1 VVDYEKLGLMVGLE
15 VHQELA
21 TEHKLFCSCTPRL
34 FKDEPEYTFLRR
46 LRPSQ
51 SELGE
56 VDPAALFEFLKGK
69 TIIYEAS
76 RETSC
81 LVEMDEEPPGPL
93 NSEALD
99 ISLTFSLMTGGS
111 PVDEV
116 QVMRKI
122 VVDGSNTTG
131 FQRTCVTGIGGSVE
145 AGGKVFGLQQVAL
158 EEDAARKMGEDGDVS
173 RYRIDRLG
181 IPLVEVATDPDIRS
195 PEEAEQVARRI
206 GGILR
211 STGMV
216 RRGLGSIRQ
225 DVNVSIRGGAVIEIK
240 GVQDLN
246 ILAKVVEYEAMR
258 QSTLLEVA
266 EELGERAV
274 QPEDL
279 RAKRLDVS
287 DLFEGTG
294 SRILKAALK
303 KGGRI
308 MAVKLQGFAGLVGK
322 EVCPNRRLGTEMS
335 DRAKFSAGVRG
346 IFHTD
351 ELPGYSIT
359 VEEVSALR
367 ERAGASEGDAVV
379 IVADEEERCR
389 KALTAVVERAVEAF
403 EGVPQETRSADP
415 DGTTHFTRPRP
426 GAARMYPETD
436 VLCVPV
442 TGERLDRLRY
452 ELPEMPE
459 VRLERFKENYGLNDK
474 LARQITDSD
483 YMTLFEEMAGGKDV
497 DPTLLAV
504 TFTETFTSLARD
516 GVDTDSL
523 TDDVIKGTFDLLV
536 EGKTAKES
544 LPAIFTWLGS
554 NPEASP
560 LEALRA
566 LGLSMLT
573 EEELRELIES
583 RVAERREMVEKMG
596 ERAKGPLMGVVM
608 KEVRGRAEA
617 RDVQRILREALTK

>member
-1 VVDYEKLGLMVGLE
+1 M
-15 VHQELA
+15 
-21 TEHKLFCSCTPRL
+21 
-34 FKDEPEYTFLRR
+34 
-46 LRPSQ
+46 
-51 SELGE
+51 
-56 VDPAALFEFLKGK
+56 
-69 TIIYEAS
+69 
-76 RETSC
+76 
-81 LVEMDEEPPGPL
+81 
-93 NSEALD
+93 
-99 ISLTFSLMTGGS
+99 
-111 PVDEV
+111 
-116 QVMRKI
+116 
-122 VVDGSNTTG
+122 
-131 FQRTCVTGIGGSVE
+131 
-145 AGGKVFGLQQVAL
+145 
-158 EEDAARKMGEDGDVS
+158 
-173 RYRIDRLG
+173 
-181 IPLVEVATDPDIRS
+181 
-195 PEEAEQVARRI
+195 
-206 GGILR
+206 
-211 STGMV
+211 
-216 RRGLGSIRQ
+216 
-225 DVNVSIRGGAVIEIK
+225 
-240 GVQDLN
+240 
-246 ILAKVVEYEAMR
+246 
-258 QSTLLEVA
+258 
-266 EELGERAV
+266 
-274 QPEDL
+274 
-279 RAKRLDVS
+279 LDVS

-459 VRLERFKENYGLNDK
+459 VRLERFKENYGLNEK

-483 YMTLFEEMAGGKDV
+483 YMTLFEEMACGKDV

-596 ERAKGPLMGVVM
+596 ERAMGPLMGVVM

>member
-34 FKDEPEYTFLRR
+34 FKDKPEYTFLRR

-389 KALTAVVERAVEAF
+389 KALVAVVERAVKAF

-442 TGERLDRLRY
+442 TGERLDRLRSQ
-452 ELPEMPE
+452 LPEMPE
-459 VRLERFKENYGLNDK
+459 ARLERFKGDYGLNEK

-544 LPAIFTWLGS
+544 LPAIFTWLGG

-560 LEALRA
+560 LEALRV

-596 ERAKGPLMGVVM
+596 ERAMGPLMGVVM
-608 KEVRGRAEA
+608 KAVRGRAEA

>member
-21 TEHKLFCSCTPRL
+21 TEHKLFCSCPPRL

-69 TIIYEAS
+69 TIIYEAN

-93 NSEALD
+93 NGEALD
-99 ISLTFSLMTGGS
+99 ISLTFSLMTGGR

-131 FQRTCVTGIGGSVE
+131 FQRTCVTAIGGSVE

-158 EEDAARKMGEDGDVS
+158 EEDAARKMGEEGDMS
-173 RYRIDRLG
+173 LYRIDRLG
-181 IPLVEVATDPDIRS
+181 IPLIEVATDPDIRS
-195 PEEAEQVARRI
+195 PAEAELVARRI

-246 ILAKVVEYEAMR
+246 ILATVVEYEAMR
-258 QSTLLEVA
+258 QSTLLEIA
-266 EELGERAV
+266 GELGERAV

-279 RAKRLDVS
+279 GAELLDVS

-294 SRILKAALK
+294 SRILKGALK
-303 KGGRI
+303 RGGKV
-308 MAVKLQGFAGLVGK
+308 MAIRLPGFAGLVGK
-322 EVCPNRRLGTEMS
+322 QVCPNRRLGTEMAG
-335 DRAKFSAGVRG
+335 RAKFSAGVRG

-359 VEEVSALR
+359 GEEVSSLR
-367 ERAGASEGDAVV
+367 ERTGASEGDAVV

-389 KALTAVVERAVEAF
+389 KALAAVVERAVEAF
-403 EGVPQETRSADP
+403 DGVPQETRSADP

-442 TGERLDRLRY
+442 TGERLDRLRS

-459 VRLERFKENYGLNDK
+459 ARLERFKRDYDLNEK

-483 YMTLFEEMAGGKDV
+483 YMTLFEEMAGGKAS

-523 TDDVIKGTFDLLV
+523 TDDVIKRTFDLLV
-536 EGKTAKES
+536 DGKTAKES
-544 LPAIFTWLGS
+544 LPPIFTWLTG

-560 LEALRA
+560 LDALKA

-583 RVAERREMVEKMG
+583 RVAEKREVVERMG
-596 ERAKGPLMGVVM
+596 ERAMGPLMGVVM

-617 RDVQRILREALTK
+617 RDVQRILREALAK

>member
-1 VVDYEKLGLMVGLE
+1 VVDYEKLGVMVGLE
-15 VHQELA
+15 IHQELA
-21 TEHKLFCSCTPRL
+21 TEHKLFCSCPPRL

-99 ISLTFSLMTGGS
+99 ISLTFSLMTGGR

-131 FQRTCVTGIGGSVE
+131 FQRTCVTAIGGSVE
-145 AGGKVFGLQQVAL
+145 SGGKVFGLQQVAL

-181 IPLVEVATDPDIRS
+181 IPLIEVATDPDIRS
-195 PEEAEQVARRI
+195 PEEAEQVAKRI

-246 ILAKVVEYEAMR
+246 ILAKVVEYEAIR
-258 QSTLLEVA
+258 QSTLLEIA

-279 RAKRLDVS
+279 RAEMLDVS
-287 DLFEGTG
+287 EFFEGTG
-294 SRILKAALK
+294 SRILKGALK
-303 KGGRI
+303 KGGRV
-308 MAVKLQGFAGLVGK
+308 MAVKLKGFAGLVGK

-379 IVADEEERCR
+379 IVADEEERCQ
-389 KALTAVVERAVEAF
+389 KALAAVVDRAVEAF

-442 TGERLDRLRY
+442 TGERLDWLRSR
-452 ELPEMPE
+452 LPEMPE
-459 VRLERFKENYGLNDK
+459 VRLERFKGDYGLNEK

-544 LPAIFTWLGS
+544 LPAIFTWLGG

-596 ERAKGPLMGVVM
+596 DRAMGPLMGVVM